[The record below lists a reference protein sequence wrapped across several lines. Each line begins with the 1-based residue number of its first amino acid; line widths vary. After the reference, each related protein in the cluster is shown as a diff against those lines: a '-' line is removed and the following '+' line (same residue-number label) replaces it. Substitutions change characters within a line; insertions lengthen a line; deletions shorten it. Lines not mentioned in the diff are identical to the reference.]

1 VWTRATRIV
10 VWGKNTTYNRQGGVI
25 QPLGSTLTQKET
37 SQPDSSG
44 LARMKGNFVNTIIA
58 SDSTAVNRIVA
69 PPPDV
74 SSSPIAQ
81 NHPYNTHPHKFGGRK
96 KNSRFVVFDVFE
108 PGTSGG
114 YLADGTAKS
123 TQRAIA
129 MRLIEGAVPHPFA
142 KHVTLLAMGNAG
154 PLYVRGSLE
163 EVTNKLN
170 GLPGPFELTPY
181 EKEVQ
186 RMREEGY
193 TLNRRALAFSTT
205 PLKMAETEVL
215 IDRKLEAAKDVRH

>member
-1 VWTRATRIV
+1 
-10 VWGKNTTYNRQGGVI
+10 
-25 QPLGSTLTQKET
+25 
-37 SQPDSSG
+37 
-44 LARMKGNFVNTIIA
+44 MKGVFVNTSIA

-69 PPPDV
+69 TPPDV
-74 SSSPIAQ
+74 NSS
-81 NHPYNTHPHKFGGRK
+81 HPHKFGGGK
-96 KNSRFVVFDVFE
+96 KNGRFVVFDVYP

-114 YLADGTAKS
+114 YLVDGTAVS
-123 TQRAIA
+123 TPQAVA

-142 KHVTLLAMGNAG
+142 ENVTLLAMGNAVQA
-154 PLYVRGSLE
+154 LYVRGSLE

-193 TLNRRALAFSTT
+193 TFNRRALAFGTT
-205 PLKMAETEVL
+205 PLKMAGTDLL
-215 IDRKLEAAKDVRH
+215 IDRKLEAASARR